1 MDLSAQMILFAH
13 VVDAGSFSEAA
24 RRAGH
29 AHSAVS
35 KQMGALEDRLGV
47 RLLTR
52 GQGGVSLTE
61 AGAAFYHRCAD
72 VAARVAE
79 AEASLGEHGAAPRG
93 TLRVAATV
101 ALAKAQLI
109 PRLPAFLARH
119 PDLRVALELGDRPVD
134 LATVDVALS
143 FTEQIGDGDV
153 IVRRLARNR
162 RIIIAAPGYV
172 AANGPFAK
180 PEDFARANVLRL
192 MTVQQWNDWGLR
204 SEDGGVVPLR
214 GNFEAS
220 SADALRHAVL
230 AGLGVA
236 RLPEYLIGDDIRAG
250 RLAHLL
256 PDYASEDT
264 DIVALYADKRHLLPR
279 VRVFVDFLV
288 ETFGAAPL
296 WRDRTVAR

>member
-1 MDLSAQMILFAH
+1 MDLSSQMILFAH

-35 KQMGALEDRLGV
+35 KQIGALEDRLGV

-52 GQGGVSLTE
+52 GQSGIALTE
-61 AGAAFYHRCAD
+61 AGAAFYDRCAD

-79 AEASLGEHGAAPRG
+79 AEASVVEHGAAPRG

-101 ALAKAQLI
+101 ALAKSQLI

-119 PDLRVALELGDRPVD
+119 PELRVALELGDRPVD
-134 LATVDVALS
+134 LAAVDVALS

-162 RIIIAAPGYV
+162 RVIVAAPAYV
-172 AANGPFAK
+172 AAHGPFARA
-180 PEDFARANVLRL
+180 EDLARANVLRL
-192 MTVQQWNDWGLR
+192 STLNQWNDWGLR
-204 SEDGGVVPLR
+204 AADGGLVPLK
-214 GNFEAS
+214 GNFDAS
-220 SADALRHAVL
+220 SADAIRHAAL

-236 RLPEYLIGDDIRAG
+236 RLPEYLVGGDLRAG
-250 RLAHLL
+250 RLARIL

-264 DIVALYADKRHLLPR
+264 DIVAMYADRRHLLPR

-288 ETFGAAPL
+288 ETFASGPL
-296 WRDRTVAR
+296 ADRT